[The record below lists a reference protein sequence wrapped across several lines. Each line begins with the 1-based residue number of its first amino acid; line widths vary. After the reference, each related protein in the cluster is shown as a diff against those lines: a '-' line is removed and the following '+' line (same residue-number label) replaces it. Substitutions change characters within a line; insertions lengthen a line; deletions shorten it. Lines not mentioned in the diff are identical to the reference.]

1 MIPSVMPAN
10 FDVFNSAG
18 TEKFLISF
26 ENQNNTNS
34 NNNNNSA
41 MKATEHSHI
50 APSLNE
56 HY

>member
-18 TEKFLISF
+18 TEKSLISF